1 MTTLPRIACVA
12 ALGLAA
18 CGWVGDAAAQQ
29 DPWPELANQVFNGRP
44 LADGTDLLAIEMPG
58 RAEDA
63 AIVPLT
69 AARHPAA
76 R

>member
-1 MTTLPRIACVA
+1 MTTLPRLACVA

-44 LADGTDLLAIEMPG
+44 LADGTDLLAIEMPAPG
-58 RAEDA
+58 RGRCDR
-63 AIVPLT
+63 T
-69 AARHPAA
+69 TDRTRHPAA